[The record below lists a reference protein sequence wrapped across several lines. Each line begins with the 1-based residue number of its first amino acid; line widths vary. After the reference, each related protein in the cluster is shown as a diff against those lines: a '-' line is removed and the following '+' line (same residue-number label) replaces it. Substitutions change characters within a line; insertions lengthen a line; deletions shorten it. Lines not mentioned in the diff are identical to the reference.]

1 MIMRRTL
8 LSWFAVTALSAIA
21 SAGPSAELYPP
32 RPTTIVVPFPA
43 GGQTDTIARIVSEQM
58 SVFLA
63 QPLVIENV
71 TGAGGTIGADRVAR
85 AAPDGYTLCLGF
97 LGAHVLN
104 GAI

>member
-71 TGAGGTIGADRVAR
+71 TGAGGTIGAGRLHAMPRLPGR
-85 AAPDGYTLCLGF
+85 ACAEWSDLKS
-97 LGAHVLN
+97 
-104 GAI
+104 AI